1 MLAELAVGSAGRDVQ
16 GEMGMTHGSDT
27 PALLE
32 RLATAHKIPYGAGL
46 PPAPRRLPTPDGLA
60 FNCVDWGGPGEPIL
74 FLHGGAL
81 TCHTWDLVCL
91 AMRDSFHCVVID
103 LRGHGESAWAD
114 NYTIEAC
121 VNDVAAIIADFG
133 WTRVHVV
140 GMSLGGIIAAHY
152 AATGGARANSLAMID
167 VAPNVDFGAVG
178 PARRFME
185 RPIADL
191 TLEQLVE
198 EAIGASA
205 RGERDRI
212 SYRYLQYD
220 PDWPRRK
227 AGMASGSNK
236 TKRLWSC
243 ARQASGADRPC
254 FRHPVPGP
262 RGSGR
267 PKPRSH

>member
-1 MLAELAVGSAGRDVQ
+1 
-16 GEMGMTHGSDT
+16 
-27 PALLE
+27 
-32 RLATAHKIPYGAGL
+32 
-46 PPAPRRLPTPDGLA
+46 
-60 FNCVDWGGPGEPIL
+60 L

-91 AMRDSFHCVVID
+91 AMRDSFHCVAID

-212 SYRYLQYD
+212 SYRYLHMTRIG
-220 PDWPRRK
+220 PDGKLAWRQDRTRPRDYGHVLGRLQELTDLASVIPCPVLVVRGGRSRVLTDEK
-227 AGMASGSNK
+227 VAAFAARCREAHWLTIPGAGHNVQEDEPLALATALRRFMSRQSQRDGDGASP
-236 TKRLWSC
+236 
-243 ARQASGADRPC
+243 D
-254 FRHPVPGP
+254 
-262 RGSGR
+262 
-267 PKPRSH
+267 